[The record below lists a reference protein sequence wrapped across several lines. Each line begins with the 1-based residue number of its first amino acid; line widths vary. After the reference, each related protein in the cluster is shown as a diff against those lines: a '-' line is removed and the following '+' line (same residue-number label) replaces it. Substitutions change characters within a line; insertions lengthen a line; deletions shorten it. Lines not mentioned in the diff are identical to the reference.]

1 MTKEEGAAV
10 CCATAA
16 VSVEDAKR
24 PTVVSERPGD
34 ASVTV
39 LASHTTG
46 IPGRLN
52 RLQCT
57 DYVVVTQ
64 HE

>member
-10 CCATAA
+10 CCAAM
-16 VSVEDAKR
+16 SVEDVKR
-24 PTVVSERPGD
+24 HTVVSERPGD

-39 LASHTTG
+39 LMFHITDILVG
-46 IPGRLN
+46 LN

-57 DYVVVTQ
+57 DYTIAAQ